1 MEIFKEKKLYFIN
14 ILLLSI
20 IIIFFIYLSFINYL
34 LFHSIIELI
43 SILIA
48 FNIFVIAI
56 NTMEISE
63 NYYLAFLGIAYA
75 FVGGFDLI
83 HTLAYK
89 GMGVF
94 INYDSNLPTQLWII
108 ARYFESIS
116 LLISF
121 YFLKRSFNKNKIIL
135 IYFLFSLIFLLTLFY
150 LPIFPDCYV
159 EGSGLTLFKK
169 VSEYIISTILLLG
182 IIFLMKNKKYFKKN
196 LYCFMYFAL
205 ITTILSEISFTFY
218 VSVYG
223 LSNML
228 GHIFKLIS
236 FYFIY
241 KAINETSLKKPYT
254 LLFNKL
260 RETNLKLKKEKEKL
274 NRYFEMAEL
283 MVITIDDKGKIIELN
298 QKSCEVLGYKKEEL
312 VGKDWTIFFDENEI
326 NKLKNSFSLLPAN
339 KSSLV
344 HYGENELINK
354 DGEKRKILWNS
365 YVLKDKEGKIKRI
378 LSSGKDITDYKFLK
392 EELEYNKLRLEF
404 FANLS
409 HELKTPLNLI
419 LSALQLLDQNLKK
432 GYDFGVYQKC
442 NRYTN
447 IIKQNS
453 YRLLK
458 LTNNLLDISKI
469 KTDFY
474 DSNFKNLDI
483 VKIIKETIDTARE
496 YIEEKGRILKFNSYK
511 EKKVI
516 ACDYES
522 IERIILNLLSNAVK
536 YTEKGDIIS
545 VNIFEEDEFLIISIK
560 DTGLGIPEEQ
570 QGAIFE
576 PFIKVDKSFARYCEG
591 CGIGLAIVKLLVE
604 LHNGEI
610 KVISV
615 YREFTEFKV
624 KLPIKMVNP
633 EKEYNDLPRVDD
645 LINKIEVE
653 FSDIYD

>member
-1 MEIFKEKKLYFIN
+1 
-14 ILLLSI
+14 
-20 IIIFFIYLSFINYL
+20 
-34 LFHSIIELI
+34 
-43 SILIA
+43 
-48 FNIFVIAI
+48 
-56 NTMEISE
+56 
-63 NYYLAFLGIAYA
+63 
-75 FVGGFDLI
+75 
-83 HTLAYK
+83 
-89 GMGVF
+89 
-94 INYDSNLPTQLWII
+94 
-108 ARYFESIS
+108 
-116 LLISF
+116 
-121 YFLKRSFNKNKIIL
+121 
-135 IYFLFSLIFLLTLFY
+135 

-610 KVISV
+610 KVKSV